1 MSRAAG
7 LTAALMPGSRSGVL
21 NNPVT
26 SCAPARPQGAVCDPP
41 WPPDRRRDA
50 PSRKEGVLT
59 EPVRIPDSSRGHDAF
74 GATAD

>member
-50 PSRKEGVLT
+50 P
-59 EPVRIPDSSRGHDAF
+59 
-74 GATAD
+74 